1 MIGSV
6 FRPPAAAPRRAHAPL
21 IRRLGQAAA
30 AAALLAAPI
39 AAQASPVY
47 AVKTVMS
54 GLANPRG
61 LAFGPDGGLYV
72 AEAGVGGDGGSVT
85 AGSGQVVQYGA
96 SGAVSR
102 LLGGV
107 QTRVA
112 QGLPSLAGP
121 GGQEATGPQDVA
133 FDASGALHVA
143 IGLGADPAQ
152 RSSALGAGAE
162 LLGHVV
168 RIEGSTPVPVADIA
182 GYEAAE
188 NPGGPPFDSNPFSLL
203 RDGGGFIL
211 SDAGGNSVLE
221 VAPDG
226 SVSTRAVLPRTPNP
240 LPFGPP
246 EYDPVPTGLASF
258 GGDVYVGELTG
269 FPFIPDAARI
279 WRIPGDGSAP
289 EIFASGLTNLID
301 LAFGS
306 DGTLYALEH
315 DSDGILG
322 GGDAGALYRVGA
334 DGSLDLLLAMTLIK
348 PTGLAIGADGAFYV
362 SDNGTS
368 ATDGRV
374 VRVSL
379 VPLPATLPLLG
390 AGVLVVAGLL
400 RRTGRT

>member
-1 MIGSV
+1 MVGPV
-6 FRPPAAAPRRAHAPL
+6 FRPSEAAPRCASAPL
-21 IRRLGQAAA
+21 LRLGRAIAAT
-30 AAALLAAPI
+30 ALLAAPI

-72 AEAGVGGDGGSVT
+72 AEAGAGGDGGSVT
-85 AGSGQVVQYGA
+85 SGSGQVVRYGA

-107 QTRVA
+107 QSRVA
-112 QGLPSLAGP
+112 QDLPSLAGP

-133 FDASGALHVA
+133 FDASGRLHVV

-152 RSSALGAGAE
+152 RTPALGAGAG
-162 LLGHVV
+162 LLGQLV
-168 RIEGSTPVPVADIA
+168 RIEAGAPVTVADLA
-182 GYEAAE
+182 AHEAAE
-188 NPGGPPFDSNPFSLL
+188 NPGGPPFDSNPFSLVG
-203 RDGGGFIL
+203 DGGGFLL

-258 GGDVYVGELTG
+258 GGDLYVGELTG
-269 FPFIPDAARI
+269 FPFIPGAARI

-289 EIFASGLTNLID
+289 EVFASGLTNLID
-301 LAFGS
+301 LAFGG

-322 GGDAGALYRVGA
+322 AGNSGALYRIGG

-348 PTGLAIGADGAFYV
+348 PTGLAIGEDGAFYI
-362 SDNGTS
+362 SDNGIS

-390 AGVLVVAGLL
+390 AGILVVAGL
-400 RRTGRT
+400 RRRSGRA